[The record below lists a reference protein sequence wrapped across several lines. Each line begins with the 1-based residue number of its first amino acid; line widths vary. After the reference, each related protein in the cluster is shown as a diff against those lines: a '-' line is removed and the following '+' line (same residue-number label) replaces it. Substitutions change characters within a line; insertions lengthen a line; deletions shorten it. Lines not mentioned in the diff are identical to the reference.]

1 MLSPLRC
8 LQACHHTLHHC
19 LQAFD
24 ELLLMKRGGYVI
36 YQGPLGEQSSA
47 MLEYFEVSC
56 GFSSSSDTC
65 SHRDCEVSG
74 ALPECTPSASQLLE
88 LPAAERITICVRSS
102 FVCTQFCVDIW
113 LEQHPEKAGHA
124 SLAWPSAAAGSSGH
138 LAHSNCCA
146 VRASSL

>member
-65 SHRDCEVSG
+65 SHRDCEVPGWLVTIKKISG
-74 ALPECTPSASQLLE
+74 N
-88 LPAAERITICVRSS
+88 ER
-102 FVCTQFCVDIW
+102 
-113 LEQHPEKAGHA
+113 
-124 SLAWPSAAAGSSGH
+124 SG
-138 LAHSNCCA
+138 
-146 VRASSL
+146 R